1 MDALLS
7 GHANVADGLPA
18 RANGQKA
25 GAVKALVTVEKVEK
39 AENADDLRCAQWVI
53 ERGSAVRWTKR

>member
-7 GHANVADGLPA
+7 GHANVADGRPA

-25 GAVKALVTVEKVEK
+25 GAVKALVTVEK

-53 ERGSAVRWTKR
+53 ERGSAVR